1 MTGFL
6 AVGLGAMLG
15 AWLRWGMSVWLNPR
29 FESLPL
35 GTLAVNL
42 IGGYSIGFAIAWFA
56 HHANVSP
63 EWRLFFI
70 TGFLGALT
78 TFSAFSA
85 EVMNQLVHGRYGW
98 ALTTTLA
105 HVLGSLVA
113 AGLGWM
119 TWKLFHQGNL

>member
-1 MTGFL
+1 MNAFI
-6 AVGLGAMLG
+6 AVGAGAALG

-35 GTLAVNL
+35 GTLAVTVL
-42 IGGYSIGFAIAWFA
+42 GGYCIGFAIAWFA
-56 HHANVSP
+56 HHPATSP

-85 EVMNQLVHGRYGW
+85 EVLSQLIHGRYLW
-98 ALTTTLA
+98 ALATTSA
-105 HVLGSLVA
+105 HVLGSLLA
-113 AGLGWM
+113 AGLGWL
-119 TWKLFHQGNL
+119 TWKVLHA

>member
-1 MTGFL
+1 MNAFI
-6 AVGLGAMLG
+6 AVGTGAALG

-35 GTLAVNL
+35 GTLAVNVL
-42 IGGYSIGFAIAWFA
+42 GGYCIGFAIAWFA
-56 HHANVSP
+56 HHPAASP

-85 EVMNQLVHGRYGW
+85 EVLSQLIHGRYLW
-98 ALTTTLA
+98 ALATTSA
-105 HVLGSLVA
+105 HVLGSLLA
-113 AGLGWM
+113 AGLGWL
-119 TWKLFHQGNL
+119 TWKVLHA

>member
-6 AVGLGAMLG
+6 AVGFGAMLG

-42 IGGYSIGFAIAWFA
+42 IGGYCIGFAIAWFA
-56 HHANVSP
+56 HANVAP

-85 EVMNQLVHGRYGW
+85 EVLGQLVHGRYGW
-98 ALTTTLA
+98 ALATTLA
-105 HVLGSLVA
+105 HVAGSLVA
-113 AGLGWM
+113 AGLGWV
-119 TWKLFHQGNL
+119 TWKLFHTAQL

>member
-1 MTGFL
+1 MNAFI
-6 AVGLGAMLG
+6 AVGTGAAFG

-35 GTLAVNL
+35 GTLAVNVL
-42 IGGYSIGFAIAWFA
+42 GGYCIGFAIAWFA
-56 HHANVSP
+56 HHPATSP

-85 EVMNQLVHGRYGW
+85 EVLSQLIHGRYLW
-98 ALTTTLA
+98 ALATTSA
-105 HVLGSLVA
+105 HVLGSLLA
-113 AGLGWM
+113 AGLGWL
-119 TWKLFHQGNL
+119 TWKVLHA